1 MPSFAQ
7 RIRVEVYLPVRY
19 EVAYQDTLDWVI
31 QEFTHLHGGCTV
43 IQNAAG
49 YYLSKTNETVDD
61 RISLIYCDLPLNWTR
76 RADRKEAVSY
86 SADLQ
91 SFLLSNLWEE
101 SVLVVAY
108 PVSHSAL

>member
-19 EVAYQDTLDWVI
+19 EAAYQDTLDWI
-31 QEFTHLHGGCTV
+31 IREFTHLHGGCTV
-43 IQNAAG
+43 IENAAG

-61 RISLIYCDLPLNWTR
+61 RVSLIYCDLPLSWAK
-76 RADRKEAVSY
+76 RADRKEAITY

-91 SFLLSNLWEE
+91 SFLLENLWEE
-101 SVLVVAY
+101 SVLIAAY
-108 PVSHSAL
+108 AVSHSAL

>member
-1 MPSFAQ
+1 LPSFAP

-43 IQNAAG
+43 IENAAG

-61 RISLIYCDLPLNWTR
+61 RVSLIYC
-76 RADRKEAVSY
+76 A
-86 SADLQ
+86 
-91 SFLLSNLWEE
+91 SFELDQACRPERSGQL
-101 SVLVVAY
+101 
-108 PVSHSAL
+108 